1 MIDLNSASIHDIAN
15 AGIAPAVAREL
26 LFWGPFRSW
35 EDLLWIS
42 GVDDTILDRLRTDFE
57 IGTDADAN
65 WPTPKPFRLSSAG
78 AAH

>member
-15 AGIAPAVAREL
+15 AGIEPAVAREL

-57 IGTDADAN
+57 IGIGADSN
-65 WPTPKPFRLSSAG
+65 WSAPKPFRLSSTNT
-78 AAH
+78 AH